1 MDYYIAWLIPLGP
14 LVAAVIGSVIAY
26 LNPRASFA
34 HWVTWIGL
42 TVSALASLCCLFRI
56 DVAHDVVIAGGY
68 NWLDFA
74 HMRVPISLQL
84 DAVSLVQIC
93 VVTVVG
99 TLVAYY
105 SAGYMHGDAAYARFF
120 AIFSAFVFCMAMLVL
135 ADNLLVLYM
144 FWEGVGLCSYLMIGF
159 WFERPAAAKAA
170 MKAFAINRLADTGF
184 LFGIL
189 LLWLGVGQVTPT
201 DAGIISRLDYKMI
214 FDALPSLASSNP
226 DLLFMVAVM
235 LLLGAI
241 GKSAQFPLHIWLPDA
256 MEGPTP
262 VSALIHAATM
272 VTAGVYLMC
281 RMSPLLVLAPGVL
294 VFAGWLGAITALLA
308 AAVAL
313 FQDDLKRVLAYS
325 TVSQL
330 GYMFMAISCG
340 AVADLMPLAVMAAL
354 FHVATHAFFKALLF
368 LSAGNVM
375 HAMGDVIDMRKFS
388 GLKGVLPKTHI
399 LFLIGGAALA
409 GIPMLA
415 GFWSK
420 DGILGL
426 LVNAQANDS
435 PYATSFQMFFVVG
448 LVTAGLTAVYT
459 SRAYFHTF
467 RGKPVFPKEAGDHPH
482 EATTQMLV
490 PLAVLAVGSL
500 LLGLAI
506 GPTGMIGDYL
516 HDIPHLA
523 VAEHGEHHTW
533 VLIASAVVALAGVA
547 VGGLSASQAWTFRSA
562 GDVGK
567 SFSAAGKS
575 RFYMDEMMAA
585 MFVRPVEFISARIS
599 ELDLHGIDGLWR
611 NIVELPKK
619 AGWAFSFMQRGQL
632 GGYSLL
638 MAIGLVAY
646 LLLLS
651 FGG

>member
-1 MDYYIAWLIPLGP
+1 MDYIAWLIPLGP

-26 LNPRASFA
+26 LNPRASSA
-34 HWVTWIGL
+34 HLVTWIGL
-42 TVSALASLCCLFRI
+42 TVSACASLLCLMRI
-56 DVAHDVVIAGGY
+56 EVTPGLIVGGY
-68 NWLDFA
+68 SWLDFA
-74 HMRVPISLQL
+74 NMRVPISLQL
-84 DAVSLVQIC
+84 DATSLVQIC

-99 TLVAYY
+99 TLVSYY
-105 SAGYMHGDAAYARFF
+105 SAGYMHGDKAYARFF
-120 AIFSAFVFCMAMLVL
+120 AIFSAFVFCMTMLVL

-159 WFERPAAAKAA
+159 WYERPSAAKAA
-170 MKAFAINRLADTGF
+170 LKAFTINRLADTGF

-189 LLWLGVGQVTPT
+189 LLWLGIGQVTT
-201 DAGIISRLDYKMI
+201 AESGIISRLDYKVI
-214 FDALPSLASSNP
+214 FDALPALAAAHP
-226 DLLFMVAVM
+226 DLLFMVAAM
-235 LLLGAI
+235 LLLGAV

-308 AAVAL
+308 ASVAL

-330 GYMFMAISCG
+330 GYMFMGISCG
-340 AVADLMPLAVMAAL
+340 ASNNLMSLAVMAAL

-388 GLKGVLPKTHI
+388 GLKGVLPKTHL

-409 GIPMLA
+409 GIPLLS

-426 LVNAQANDS
+426 LISAQAEDS
-435 PYATSFQMFFVVG
+435 PYAFSFQVFFVVG
-448 LVTAGLTAVYT
+448 LITAGLTAVYT
-459 SRAYFHTF
+459 SRAYWHTF
-467 RGKPVFPKEAGDHPH
+467 QGKEVFPKEAGDHPH
-482 EATTQMLV
+482 EATTPMLV
-490 PLAVLAVGSL
+490 PLAVLAVGSVV
-500 LLGLAI
+500 LGLAI
-506 GPTGMIGDYL
+506 GPTGILEGYL
-516 HDIPHLA
+516 HEIPHLP
-523 VAEHGEHHTW
+523 VVEHAEHHTW
-533 VLIASAVVALAGVA
+533 VLIASAAVALAGVV
-547 VGGLSASQAWTFRSA
+547 VGCLSAKQAWTFRSA
-562 GDVGK
+562 GAVGQ
-567 SFSAAGKS
+567 SFSSAGKS
-575 RFYMDEMMAA
+575 RFYMDEMMAG
-585 MFVRPVEFISARIS
+585 MFVRPLEFISARLS
-599 ELDLHGIDGLWR
+599 ELDLQGIDGLWR

-638 MAIGLVAY
+638 MAVGLVAY

-651 FGG
+651 FGK

>member
-14 LVAAVIGSVIAY
+14 LVAAVIGSVLAY

-34 HWVTWIGL
+34 HVITWIGL
-42 TVSALASLCCLFRI
+42 TVSACASLFCLLRI
-56 DVAHDVVIAGGY
+56 DAAGGVIAGGY

-74 HMRVPISLQL
+74 NMRVPISLQL
-84 DAVSLVQIC
+84 DATSLVQIC

-99 TLVAYY
+99 TLVSYY
-105 SAGYMHGDAAYARFF
+105 SAGYMHGDKAYARFF
-120 AIFSAFVFCMAMLVL
+120 AVFSAFVFCMSMLVL

-159 WFERPAAAKAA
+159 WFERPSAAKAA
-170 MKAFAINRLADTGF
+170 MKAFVINRLADTGF

-189 LLWLGVGQVTPT
+189 LLWLGIGQVTI
-201 DAGIISRLDYKMI
+201 DAGVISRLDYKVI
-214 FDALPSLASSNP
+214 FDALPALASSNP
-226 DLLFMVAVM
+226 DLLFVVAAM

-294 VFAGWLGAITALLA
+294 VFAGWLGAITAILA
-308 AAVAL
+308 ASIAL

-340 AVADLMPLAVMAAL
+340 AVADLMPLAVGAAL

-375 HAMGDVIDMRKFS
+375 HAMGDVISMRQFS
-388 GLKGVLPKTHI
+388 GLKRVLPKTHI

-409 GIPMLA
+409 GLPLLS

-426 LVNAQANDS
+426 LVDAQHDS
-435 PYATSFQMFFVVG
+435 PYATSFQIFFVVG
-448 LVTAGLTAVYT
+448 LVTAGLTAIYT
-459 SRAYFHTF
+459 SRAYYHTF
-467 RGKPVFPKEAGDHPH
+467 QGKEVFPKEAGEHPH
-482 EATTQMLV
+482 EATTPMLI
-490 PLAVLAVGSL
+490 PLAILAVGSVV
-500 LLGLAI
+500 LGAAI
-506 GPTGMIGDYL
+506 GPTGLLGDYL
-516 HDIPHLA
+516 HEIHYLV
-523 VAEHGEHHTW
+523 VAEHAEHHVW
-533 VLIASAVVALAGVA
+533 VMVASAVVAVLGVA
-547 VGGLSASQAWTFRSA
+547 IGCLSASQAWTFRSA
-562 GDVGK
+562 GELGR

-575 RFYMDEMMAA
+575 RFYMDEMLAA
-585 MFVRPVEFISARIS
+585 VFVRPAEFVAARLS
-599 ELDLHGIDGLWR
+599 ELDLQGIDGLWR
-611 NIVELPKK
+611 SIVALPQK
-619 AGWAFSFMQRGQL
+619 AGWAISFMQRGQL

-638 MAIGLVAY
+638 MAVGLVAY

-651 FGG
+651 FGV

>member
-14 LVAAVIGSVIAY
+14 LVAAVIGSVIAFM
-26 LNPRASFA
+26 NPRASFA
-34 HWVTWIGL
+34 HLVTWIGL
-42 TVSALASLCCLFRI
+42 TVSAFASLYCLLRI

-74 HMRVPISLQL
+74 QMRVPISLQL
-84 DAVSLVQIC
+84 DATSLVQIC

-105 SAGYMHGDAAYARFF
+105 SAGYMHGDKAYARFF
-120 AIFSAFVFCMAMLVL
+120 AIFSAFVFCMTMLVL

-159 WFERPAAAKAA
+159 WYERPSAAKAA

-189 LLWLGVGQVTPT
+189 LLWLGIGQVTT
-201 DAGIISRLDYKMI
+201 ADSGIISRLDYKVI
-214 FDALPSLASSNP
+214 FDALPTLASSHP
-226 DLLFMVAVM
+226 DLLFMVAAM
-235 LLLGAI
+235 LLLGAV

-272 VTAGVYLMC
+272 VTAGVYLLC

-294 VFAGWLGAITALLA
+294 VFTGWLGAITAILA
-308 AAVAL
+308 ASVAL

-340 AVADLMPLAVMAAL
+340 AAENLMPLAVMAAL

-409 GIPMLA
+409 GIPLLS

-426 LVNAQANDS
+426 LVSAQHDS
-435 PYATSFQMFFVVG
+435 SYAFSFQIFFVVG
-448 LVTAGLTAVYT
+448 LITAGLTAVYT
-459 SRAYFHTF
+459 SRAYYHTF
-467 RGKPVFPKEAGDHPH
+467 QGKPVFPKEAGEHPH
-482 EATTQMLV
+482 EATTQMLL

-500 LLGLAI
+500 FLGLAI
-506 GPTGMIGDYL
+506 GPTGMIGGYL
-516 HDIPHLA
+516 HEIPHLPS
-523 VAEHGEHHTW
+523 AEHSEHHSW

-547 VGGLSASQAWTFRSA
+547 VGWLSASQAWTFRSV
-562 GDVGK
+562 GEVGK
-567 SFSAAGKS
+567 NFSSAGKN
-575 RFYMDEMMAA
+575 RFYMDEMMAGA
-585 MFVRPVEFISARIS
+585 FVRPVEFIATRVS
-599 ELDLHGIDGLWR
+599 ELDLQGIDGLWR

-638 MAIGLVAY
+638 MAVGLVAY

>member
-1 MDYYIAWLIPLGP
+1 MDYYIAWMIPLGP
-14 LVAAVIGSVIAY
+14 LVAAVMGSVIAY

-42 TVSALASLCCLFRI
+42 TVSACASLVCLLRVE
-56 DVAHDVVIAGGY
+56 VAPGLIVGGY
-68 NWLDFA
+68 NWLDFGQ
-74 HMRVPISLQL
+74 MRVPISLQL
-84 DAVSLVQIC
+84 DATSLVQIC

-105 SAGYMHGDAAYARFF
+105 SAGYMHGDKAYARFF
-120 AIFSAFVFCMAMLVL
+120 AIFSAFVFCMTMLVL

-159 WFERPAAAKAA
+159 WYERPSAAKAA

-189 LLWLGVGQVTPT
+189 LLWLGIGQITP
-201 DAGIISRLDYKMI
+201 DAGIISRLDYRVI
-214 FDALPSLASSNP
+214 FEGLPALASSQP
-226 DLLFMVAVM
+226 DLLFMVAAM

-308 AAVAL
+308 ALVAL

-340 AVADLMPLAVMAAL
+340 AVNDLMPLAVMAAL

-409 GIPMLA
+409 GIPLLS

-426 LVNAQANDS
+426 LVSAQHDS
-435 PYATSFQMFFVVG
+435 PYATSYQIFFVVG
-448 LVTAGLTAVYT
+448 LITAGLTAVYT
-459 SRAYFHTF
+459 SRAYYHTF
-467 RGKPVFPKEAGDHPH
+467 QGKPLFPKEAGEHPH
-482 EATTQMLV
+482 EATAQMLV

-500 LLGLAI
+500 LLGSAI
-506 GPTGMIGDYL
+506 GPTGIIGGYL
-516 HDIPHLA
+516 HEIPYLP
-523 VAEHGEHHTW
+523 VAEHGEHHSW
-533 VLIASAVVALAGVA
+533 VLIASAVVALVGVA
-547 VGGLSASQAWTFRSA
+547 VGCLSASQAWTFRAA
-562 GDVGK
+562 GEVGK
-567 SFSAAGKS
+567 SFSSAGKS

-585 MFVRPVEFISARIS
+585 AFVRPVEF
-599 ELDLHGIDGLWR
+599 
-611 NIVELPKK
+611 N
-619 AGWAFSFMQRGQL
+619 
-632 GGYSLL
+632 
-638 MAIGLVAY
+638 
-646 LLLLS
+646 
-651 FGG
+651 